1 VVNVLSLEVDLL
13 GLAEVERARPSRRD
27 WWRDRYSSDGSA
39 DRRRSVWLGKGRRW
53 ARAVYWLRLSIS
65 VCGSFSM
72 DVEVEEEEEDGGRR
86 GGCCCCCCC
95 CCCCGRLAR
104 NCGKRKGLEGVAVA
118 VGGPAVWV
126 LEWVT
131 SRTGAVDAA
140 TQVWAVVVQWTE
152 RDVVIGPDV

>member
-1 VVNVLSLEVDLL
+1 VVNVLSLVVDLL

-53 ARAVYWLRLSIS
+53 ASAVYWLRLSIS
-65 VCGSFSM
+65 GCGSFSM
-72 DVEVEEEEEDGGRR
+72 DVEVEEEEEEGGRR
-86 GGCCCCCCC
+86 GGCCC

-104 NCGKRKGLEGVAVA
+104 NCGKRKGLLEGVV

-131 SRTGAVDAA
+131 SRTGAVAA
-140 TQVWAVVVQWTE
+140 AQVWAVAAVVQWTE
-152 RDVVIGPDV
+152 RGVVVGPDV